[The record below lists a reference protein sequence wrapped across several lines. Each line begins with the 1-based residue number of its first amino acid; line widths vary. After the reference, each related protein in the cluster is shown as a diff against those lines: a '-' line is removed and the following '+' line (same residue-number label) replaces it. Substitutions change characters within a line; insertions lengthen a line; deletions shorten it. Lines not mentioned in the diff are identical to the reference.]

1 MEQDHSQIE
10 LQSQLIVP
18 KVSSQVPK
26 SSSQIGA
33 VTRIKKTQVFHST
46 EGDSDQSL
54 KCQDEQLYRLIKGIL
69 QHQEDE
75 SRKRQQSFESLFKLI
90 PKLSVIRRNKDPRID
105 YQDAL
110 NRAFENVWRDIDKF
124 PKLYQLD
131 ISDSDAERVSRCF
144 LKWFNKILKRRIYD
158 IYRELGKQP
167 LSLEVE
173 SPRLMVNSGPALCT
187 LDQIAHQEQLQK
199 VKDYI
204 RNDPD
209 GVLQIH
215 PDGAPQCSCQEL
227 CNRRL
232 LSEPSERWRDIAQDL
247 HLSQGTVTAFW
258 HRQCKPLLRE
268 IPKKLGLLSEEGY
281 YG

>member
-1 MEQDHSQIE
+1 
-10 LQSQLIVP
+10 
-18 KVSSQVPK
+18 
-26 SSSQIGA
+26 
-33 VTRIKKTQVFHST
+33 
-46 EGDSDQSL
+46 
-54 KCQDEQLYRLIKGIL
+54 
-69 QHQEDE
+69 
-75 SRKRQQSFESLFKLI
+75 
-90 PKLSVIRRNKDPRID
+90 
-105 YQDAL
+105 
-110 NRAFENVWRDIDKF
+110 
-124 PKLYQLD
+124 
-131 ISDSDAERVSRCF
+131 
-144 LKWFNKILKRRIYD
+144 
-158 IYRELGKQP
+158 
-167 LSLEVE
+167 
-173 SPRLMVNSGPALCT
+173 MVNSGPALCT

-268 IPKKLGLLSEEGY
+268 IPKKLGLPSEEGY